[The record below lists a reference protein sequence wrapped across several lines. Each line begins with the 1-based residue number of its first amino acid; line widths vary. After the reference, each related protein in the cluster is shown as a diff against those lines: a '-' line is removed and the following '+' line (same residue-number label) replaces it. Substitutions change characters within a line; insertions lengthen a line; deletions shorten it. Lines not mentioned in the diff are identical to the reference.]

1 MILPTLYKPT
11 KSGATQQLNIST
23 YGSIIIV
30 SFGQV
35 DGKQQVKETL
45 CNGKNLGRSNETTA
59 QQQAKLEAQ
68 SKWDKKI
75 KEGYSTT
82 IEESSTVNLPMKVH
96 TYQEHSHKI
105 KFPCF
110 VSPKLNGVNAE
121 YRLLPEPHVLS
132 RGGEIYPYVASRDDE
147 VFAEMEKQE
156 MLSVNGEIYLHGQ
169 HLQDIQSAV
178 KKPSADKLQPNFWA
192 FDLPHDY
199 DEYQYRMQKIT
210 LSNIRSIM
218 VIPANSHEEIYR
230 YHKQFLENG
239 YEGTIIRNSN
249 GKYEYN
255 TRSYDVLKLKD
266 VMDAEFLIVDHNV
279 DKNGHPVFICEIDNG
294 SNFKVKPKGTD
305 AERKAILA
313 NIDDYLGHWYKIE
326 YEMLSRDLIPLKPVG
341 IGLRQCDS
349 SGNPTE

>member
-1 MILPTLYKPT
+1 MILPTLYKPA

-23 YGSIIIV
+23 DESIVVV

-59 QQQAKLEAQ
+59 QQQAELEAQ

-82 IEESSTVNLPMKVH
+82 IQEQSTVNLPMKIH
-96 TYQEHSHKI
+96 TYQEYSHKI

-121 YRLLPEPHVLS
+121 YHLLPEPHITS
-132 RGGEIYPYVASRDDE
+132 RGGESYPIVHSRDDH
-147 VFAEMEKQE
+147 VFSEMKKHNIN
-156 MLSVNGEIYLHGQ
+156 SVNGEIYLHGH

-178 KKPSADKLQPNFWA
+178 KKPSASKLQPTLWA
-192 FDLPHDY
+192 FDLPIEKGGYKHRINKLQQTDIDTIY
-199 DEYQYRMQKIT
+199 FKI
-210 LSNIRSIM
+210 
-218 VIPANSHEEIYR
+218 ADSHEMIKH
-230 YHKQFLENG
+230 YHKEFVSLG
-239 YEGTIIRNSN
+239 YEGTIVRNVD
-249 GKYEYN
+249 GLYEYN

-266 VMDAEFLIVDHNV
+266 VQDAEFLIVDHNI
-279 DKNGHPVFICEIDNG
+279 DKNGHPVFICEIDTG
-294 SNFKVKPKGTD
+294 ANFKVKPKGTD

-313 NIDDYLGHWYKIE
+313 DIDNYLGHWYKIE
-326 YEMLSRDLIPLKPVG
+326 FEMYSKDNIPLKPVG

-349 SGNPTE
+349 YGNPTE